1 MTTDTKPTYKF
12 GDDFDLLDR
21 KEHGE
26 GLLNLVKNYSKFQDE
41 LQNDFV
47 ISLNGDWGEGK
58 TVFVK
63 MWQELLNES
72 SIQNIYIDAFAN
84 DYVDDAF
91 MVVASAITQHIK
103 KPGLVD
109 KLEKDFKESTKK
121 VALALLPL
129 AVRIASMGIL
139 KDTDLEDCSKAI
151 SQIGEQATKH
161 LVEEKLKSLANEQ
174 NLIEEFKNSL
184 SKLVANNQ
192 GEDNDNP
199 LVIIIDELDRCR
211 PDFALQLLEKIKHI
225 FSVKGVIFVLV
236 MNKKQMECCIKSVY
250 GQDIDAMTYLQKFI
264 SLEVQIPKI
273 VNNNNFIFD
282 DTSKYVKKFITDVD
296 THGHYVEFLATLS
309 LSLRDL
315 DRIFLYHSL
324 FANKFNDGS
333 IGSVFM
339 LFFATIKVIAPELF
353 NRFLLQ
359 QPVNYKEVMT
369 ALGLTGSS
377 KSVSRI
383 MEYIY
388 VALTPEYEIRQ
399 RKGTELTAIYDYIF
413 KNGRS
418 RLNKDTIGQY
428 FARLARE
435 MILIK

>member
-1 MTTDTKPTYKF
+1 MTTNTKYKF

-21 KEHGE
+21 KDHGE

-47 ISLNGDWGEGK
+47 ISLNGNWGEGK

-91 MVVASAITQHIK
+91 MVVASAIDQHIK
-103 KPGLVD
+103 GLD
-109 KLEKDFKESTKK
+109 LASKLKNDFKDKAK
-121 VALALLPL
+121 DLALALLPL
-129 AVRIASMGIL
+129 SVRIASMGIL

-161 LVEEKLKSLANEQ
+161 LVGEKLKSLANEQ
-174 NLIEEFKNSL
+174 NLIEEFKDSL
-184 SKLVANNQ
+184 RELVATNKEGANS
-192 GEDNDNP
+192 P

-236 MNKKQMECCIKSVY
+236 MNKDQMECCIKSVY
-250 GQDIDAMTYLQKFI
+250 GQDIDAKTYLQKFVH
-264 SLEVQIPKI
+264 LEAQIPKI
-273 VNNNNFIFD
+273 VN
-282 DTSKYVKKFITDVD
+282 DTYLGFNDTYKYVKKFIKKDG
-296 THGHYVEFLATLS
+296 THKHYADFLTKFP

-324 FANKFNDGS
+324 FEHKFKDRDA
-333 IGSVFM
+333 GSVFM
-339 LFFATIKVIAPELF
+339 LFFSTIKVIAPELF
-353 NRFLLQ
+353 NKFLLQ
-359 QPVNYKEVMT
+359 EQVTYQEITKILGITLDSEQPSKVMAHMYVALVPTHEMEKYKGT
-369 ALGLTGSS
+369 YFDSLHDSIFRGHGSPE
-377 KSVSRI
+377 K
-383 MEYIY
+383 EYIY
-388 VALTPEYEIRQ
+388 
-399 RKGTELTAIYDYIF
+399 
-413 KNGRS
+413 
-418 RLNKDTIGQY
+418 QY
-428 FARLARE
+428 FAQLARE
-435 MILIK
+435 IAIVK

>member
-1 MTTDTKPTYKF
+1 MTTNTKYKF

-21 KEHGE
+21 KDHGE

-47 ISLNGDWGEGK
+47 ISLNGNWGEGK

-103 KPGLVD
+103 KLGLVD

-129 AVRIASMGIL
+129 SVRIASMGIL

-161 LVEEKLKSLANEQ
+161 LVGEKLKSLANEQ
-174 NLIEEFKNSL
+174 NLIEEFKDSL
-184 SKLVANNQ
+184 RELVATNKADAN
-192 GEDNDNP
+192 NP

-250 GQDIDAMTYLQKFI
+250 GQDIDAKTYLQKFI
-264 SLEVQIPKI
+264 YLEVQIPKI
-273 VNNNNFIFD
+273 VKTDEYTFS
-282 DTSKYVKKFITDVD
+282 DTYKYVKKFVTDD
-296 THGHYVEFLATLS
+296 RLLKHYIEFLTSLP
-309 LSLRDL
+309 LSLRHL

-324 FANKFNDGS
+324 FEHKLRINDAGK
-333 IGSVFM
+333 VFT
-339 LFFATIKVIAPELF
+339 LFFSTIKVIAPELF
-353 NRFLLQ
+353 NKFLLQ
-359 QPVNYKEVMT
+359 KQVTYEEIIVALDLTSDLEATCKVM
-369 ALGLTGSS
+369 
-377 KSVSRI
+377 I
-383 MEYIY
+383 WMY
-388 VALTPEYEIRQ
+388 VALAPSNAIEKH
-399 RKGTELTAIYDYIF
+399 KGTFFDGFHNSLFGGHGNLEKEYIH
-413 KNGRS
+413 K
-418 RLNKDTIGQY
+418 Y
-428 FARLARE
+428 FAQLARE
-435 MILIK
+435 IAIVK

>member
-1 MTTDTKPTYKF
+1 MTTNTKPIYKF
-12 GDDFDLLDR
+12 GDDFDLLGR

-91 MVVASAITQHIK
+91 MVVASAITQHIEK
-103 KPGLVD
+103 LGLVD

-139 KDTDLEDCSKAI
+139 KDTDLESYSKTI

-161 LVEEKLKSLANEQ
+161 LIQEKLESLANEQ
-174 NLIEEFKNSL
+174 NLIEEFKSSL
-184 SKLVANNQ
+184 SKLVENDQ
-192 GEDNDNP
+192 GEDNGNP

-236 MNKKQMECCIKSVY
+236 MNKAQMECCIKSVY
-250 GQDIDAMTYLQKFI
+250 GQDIDANTYLQKFI
-264 SLEVQIPKI
+264 HLEVQIPKVI
-273 VNNNNFIFD
+273 NSVYLGLD
-282 DTSKYVKKFITDVD
+282 DTFKYVRKFITDNN
-296 THGHYVEFLATLS
+296 THDHYVEFLTTLP
-309 LSLRDL
+309 LSLRNL

-324 FANKFNDGS
+324 FANKFEEGSTGS
-333 IGSVFM
+333 IFI
-339 LFFATIKVIAPELF
+339 LFFSTIKVIAPELF
-353 NRFLLQ
+353 NKFLSQ
-359 QPVNYKEVMT
+359 QPVTYKEVMA

-383 MEYIY
+383 MEFMY
-388 VALTPEYEIRQ
+388 VSLAPDHEIKQ
-399 RKGTELTAIYDYIF
+399 QKNTELISLHDYIF

-428 FARLARE
+428 FARLTRE
-435 MILIK
+435 MGIIK

>member
-91 MVVASAITQHIK
+91 MVVASAITQHIEK
-103 KPGLVD
+103 LGLVD
-109 KLEKDFKESTKK
+109 KLGKNFKESTKK

-139 KDTDLEDCSKAI
+139 KDTDLESYSNTI
-151 SQIGEQATKH
+151 SQIGAEATKH
-161 LVEEKLKSLANEQ
+161 LIQEKLESLANEQ

-184 SKLVANNQ
+184 SKLIEYDQGDNNA
-192 GEDNDNP
+192 NP

-236 MNKKQMECCIKSVY
+236 MNKAQMECCIKSVY
-250 GQDIDAMTYLQKFI
+250 GHDIDAKTYLQKFI
-264 SLEVQIPKI
+264 HLEVQIPKI
-273 VNNNNFIFD
+273 VKTDGHIFS
-282 DTSKYVKKFITDVD
+282 DTYKYVSKFVTNTIIRKDYT
-296 THGHYVEFLATLS
+296 EFLAGLP

-315 DRIFLYHSL
+315 DRIFMYYSL
-324 FANKFNDGS
+324 LEHKFDENSKGV
-333 IGSVFM
+333 VFI
-339 LFFATIKVIAPELF
+339 LFFSTIKVIAPELF
-353 NRFLLQ
+353 NKFSLQ
-359 QPVNYKEVMT
+359 QKVAYSEIT
-369 ALGLTGSS
+369 STLGLTTDLESTC
-377 KSVSRI
+377 KI
-383 MEYIY
+383 MIWMY
-388 VALTPEYEIRQ
+388 VALVPSSSTKQ
-399 RKGTELTAIYDYIF
+399 RKDIHFTSIYNYLF
-413 KNGRS
+413 AGNGS
-418 RLNKDTIGQY
+418 LDKEYIGQY
-428 FARLARE
+428 FARLTRE
-435 MILIK
+435 MGIIK